1 MNRRS
6 VLSTTGIS
14 LSISLA
20 GCLNDVI
27 GGGNNSSETGD
38 PDVSAADLEV
48 SAGESATL
56 SVEVT
61 ETAGVQ
67 IVPDSESDAIEFDF
81 AEAILTPDP
90 TFTYSMRPPFW
101 RWESRSAVELKLPV
115 AVADDADPH
124 EYRYGVRVIAE
135 EPGSE
140 SADEPEGNETPNVD
154 EMETQTEEF
163 QILIT
168 E

>member
-1 MNRRS
+1 MNRRT
-6 VLSTTGIS
+6 VLTTTGIALSMS
-14 LSISLA
+14 LV
-20 GCLNDVI
+20 GCLDDAI
-27 GGGNNSSETGD
+27 GDENNSSGTGS
-38 PDVSAADLEV
+38 PDVSASDLEV

-56 SVEVT
+56 TVEAT
-61 ETAGVQ
+61 EIAGVH
-67 IVPDSESDAIEFDF
+67 IIPDSESDAVEFDF
-81 AEAILTPDP
+81 AEATLTPDP
-90 TFTYSMRPPFW
+90 AFTYTMRPPIW
-101 RWESRSAVELKLPV
+101 RWESRSAVELELPV

-124 EYRYGVRVIAE
+124 EYWYGVHVIAD
-135 EPGSE
+135 EPGNE